1 MKRQFSTAL
10 ALSLATAIQLGAADL
25 YVSAE
30 PSVENSCTSKETACD
45 FQTALDKARTNT
57 EADTIHAASGF
68 YNISSRLDYIPGSGD
83 DNSALTILGSE
94 AEPTILDGGNSNH
107 IMWISTSILSD
118 DSEADITIR
127 DITFLNGKTD
137 DDGGGLHADAHSAD
151 ITVNDSNFSGN
162 NSLHWNGGGASI
174 SSDFGNVTLVNNN
187 FRGNNSHYWYG
198 GGAAVYTDDGNIT
211 LNNNTFSGNTANES
225 GGGVFAHSL
234 RAGNITLNNN
244 TFSDN
249 IAASGYGAGGGAY
262 AYTIGGNVSLTN
274 NILSSNYAD
283 IIGGGTYI
291 LAYDGNISLTNN
303 TIIGNTANEIG
314 GGGGGVFID
323 WIADSAIVEIYN
335 NIIWGNNVTGVT
347 NRGEDLYVLNSNL
360 SEIKLYSNNL
370 GLDANFTT
378 GKSEDL
384 YIASTNGY
392 DPYHNYQ
399 VDPLFVDAASGDFH
413 LSESSPLIDLG
424 NSCCH
429 TLPATDF
436 EGDNRII
443 DGDGDGLAYPDVGAD
458 EYDPDQSAQP
468 VITVDP
474 GNLNFGDVIVG
485 NSKVESVTVHNGG
498 DTDLQSGIGYIVFSG
513 ANASEFSQTNDC
525 ATIVSGDY
533 CTVTVT
539 FAPTLSGSKSAEL
552 IITAENEYGTSV
564 TDAVSLTGNAKTP
577 EEQSDDIIEFIED
590 SVESG
595 DLVGTGPGNSANKRI
610 NAMEEMIDDA
620 KQLIEDGYISE
631 ACIQLESAYKKTD
644 GAPNPPDFVEGED
657 AEDLANMIQELMNSI
672 DCSLQ

>member
-1 MKRQFSTAL
+1 M
-10 ALSLATAIQLGAADL
+10 
-25 YVSAE
+25 
-30 PSVENSCTSKETACD
+30 
-45 FQTALDKARTNT
+45 
-57 EADTIHAASGF
+57 
-68 YNISSRLDYIPGSGD
+68 
-83 DNSALTILGSE
+83 
-94 AEPTILDGGNSNH
+94 
-107 IMWISTSILSD
+107 
-118 DSEADITIR
+118 
-127 DITFLNGKTD
+127 
-137 DDGGGLHADAHSAD
+137 
-151 ITVNDSNFSGN
+151 
-162 NSLHWNGGGASI
+162 
-174 SSDFGNVTLVNNN
+174 
-187 FRGNNSHYWYG
+187 
-198 GGAAVYTDDGNIT
+198 
-211 LNNNTFSGNTANES
+211 NNNTFSGNTANES